1 MRLDLRAPVI
11 GEEARDGEEPLAG
24 HARTRAAEQILGEQG
39 KIRPVVPALL
49 LPLSVIISE

>member
-24 HARTRAAEQILGEQG
+24 HARTGTAEQILGEQG

>member
-11 GEEARDGEEPLAG
+11 GEEARDGEESLTG
-24 HARTRAAEQILGEQG
+24 DARTGAAEQILSEQG